1 MIKAAFLDRDGVVNV
16 DKGYVYK
23 IDDFQF
29 IEGIFDLCRLFQDR
43 QYKIVI
49 ISNQSGIARGY
60 YTIDQLKELTGWMRN
75 RFEDQDVFISK
86 FYFCPHHPVDGIG
99 KFKKECNCRK
109 PNPGMI
115 LRAQK
120 EMQLNLGKSLLV
132 GNQLSD
138 IDAGKNAGVIRKYL
152 IGPKNKFKSDPANC
166 DVFENLIAL
175 TDFLAGVRK

>member
-16 DKGYVYK
+16 DKGYVCK
-23 IDDFQF
+23 IEDFQF
-29 IEGIFDLCRLFQDR
+29 IKGIFDLCRLFQDR

-60 YTIDQLKELTGWMRN
+60 YSIDQLKELTGWMRN
-75 RFEDQDVFISK
+75 RFEDQGVFISK
-86 FYFCPHHPVDGIG
+86 FYFCPHHPTKGIG
-99 KFKKECNCRK
+99 RLKKECDCRK

-120 EMQLNLGKSLLV
+120 ELQLNLGESLLV

-138 IDAGKNAGVIRKYL
+138 IDAGKNAGVGREYL
-152 IGPKNKFKSDPANC
+152 IGPKDKFKNDPADC
-166 DVFENLIAL
+166 DVFENLIEL
-175 TDFLAGVRK
+175 KDFLTRVCE